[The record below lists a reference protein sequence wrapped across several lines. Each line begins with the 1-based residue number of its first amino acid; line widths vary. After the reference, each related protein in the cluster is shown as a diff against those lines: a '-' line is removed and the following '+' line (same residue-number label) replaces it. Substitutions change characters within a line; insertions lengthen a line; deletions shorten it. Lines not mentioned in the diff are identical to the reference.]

1 MTDKS
6 RERFTEMI
14 SDLPEERMPE
24 LKPCPFC
31 GGEAKVRTWKDSCEL
46 FAVVKCTGCG
56 AESNLADDG
65 TKTKEE
71 NIADAIA
78 AWNHRPDIRRETID
92 AVIDLLETRAE
103 HLNRAAIE
111 CKRSPEQGYD
121 PKSHIACSLALTGLI
136 PQVRALAEE
145 PR

>member
-1 MTDKS
+1 MLKT
-6 RERFTEMI
+6 
-14 SDLPEERMPE
+14 MPE
-24 LKPCPFC
+24 TVSQAVFDNIQRLLYGCEGCPLMR
-31 GGEAKVRTWKDSCEL
+31 ECE
-46 FAVVKCTGCG
+46 
-56 AESNLADDG
+56 DDG
-65 TKTKEE
+65 D
-71 NIADAIA
+71 NIETRYCWMIVEAAILGHDEFEQPKADYRKAKS
-78 AWNHRPDIRRETID
+78 IRYETID

-145 PR
+145 PQDLDSEA

>member
-31 GGEAKVRTWKDSCEL
+31 GSNGNLIHVVGNAVDTERVRCCRCRADGASFTSETPGAKAK
-46 FAVVKCTGCG
+46 AV
-56 AESNLADDG
+56 
-65 TKTKEE
+65 
-71 NIADAIA
+71 A